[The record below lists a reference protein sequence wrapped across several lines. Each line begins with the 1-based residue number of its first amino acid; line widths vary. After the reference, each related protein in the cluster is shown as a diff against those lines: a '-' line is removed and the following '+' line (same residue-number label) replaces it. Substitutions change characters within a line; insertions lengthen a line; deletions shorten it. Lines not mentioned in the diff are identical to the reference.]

1 MSTLFREWLYVL
13 RLLVKS
19 PVVSL
24 LTILVFATGFG
35 LAVYMYAL
43 LKMFAYADLP
53 FPNSDRIV
61 TVDAVING
69 VNQENG
75 LIPLHDYRYFAA
87 HQKSFET
94 FFPGRSEGVLLTA
107 GSTAMRARGNYSGSA
122 MFSLTGVNPQY
133 GRAFGPADEQSGAPP
148 VAILSHQL
156 WQQFYGGDPG
166 IIGRT
171 VKISDVPTTIV
182 GIMPVGFRFPI
193 STEVWLPFSD
203 PGVVQPGDKPQV
215 HIYGLL
221 KPGISLAEANRD
233 LQGHAGLLAQNYPQT
248 NKGLSVKAW
257 PFTQANMEGALGLVA
272 VMASATA
279 FILLL
284 VCVNVV
290 NLLIAR
296 AGERQKELAIRA
308 ALGAPRHR
316 LIRQMLLESM
326 SLALAGGLVGLFCAA
341 WAMEWAG
348 IQFNSLGE
356 TIPFWWTFS
365 ITWETLLFA
374 GVLVVGLGLAIGI
387 LPAWRASGGDLAG
400 FLRDGTRGALGR
412 RVAGFTRAMVGV
424 ETLLCTALLIGS
436 GVLVL
441 HMYET
446 ENADFGG
453 QTKDVLRGRVSLDQS
468 ITYKDSDEAVL
479 RLAQTVKREL
489 ESDLDPRT
497 EAAIVATILPAQS
510 GPVSPALSEDMDAA
524 DKELPRIM
532 TVSALP
538 GYFEGLNIR
547 LLEGR
552 SLQSTDS
559 ASSAPVAVIN
569 ESLARQFWPNTS
581 ALGKRVKLDPQVP
594 GSPWVTVVGVSE
606 QIVHGE
612 PSAKNREKP
621 VIYLPLSQR
630 IERELTFAVRS
641 PRGLSADV
649 LVSAVARADAGVP
662 VWGVEPLESVIKRKN
677 GGTRF
682 ISWMFVVFALL
693 GLLLAGSGIYAITSR
708 SVQLRTHEIGV
719 RRALGANERHVFTL
733 LFKESGK
740 QLAIGSTIG
749 LLMGAAMIKLLSEVI
764 YDFRSDAPILFLLVV
779 MLLTAVVGVATLIP
793 ALRAIRVSPNVALH
807 YE

>member
-43 LKMFAYADLP
+43 LKMFAYAELP

-61 TVDAVING
+61 TMDAIING

-75 LIPLHDYRYFAA
+75 LIPLHDYRYFAE
-87 HQKSFET
+87 HQKSFDI
-94 FFPGRSEGVLLTA
+94 FFPGRAGGVLITA
-107 GSTAMRARGNYSGSA
+107 GTTAMRARANYSGSA
-122 MFSLTGVNPQY
+122 MFSLTGVNPQL
-133 GRAFGPADEQSGAPP
+133 GRAFGPADEQAGAPP

-156 WQQFYGGDPG
+156 WQQFYGGDPR

-171 VKISDVPTTIV
+171 VKMQDVPTTIV
-182 GIMPVGFRFPI
+182 GVMPEGFRFPV

-203 PGVVQPGDKPQV
+203 PGVVQPGDKPHV

-221 KPGISLAEANRD
+221 KPGVSIEDAIRD
-233 LQGHAGLLAQNYPQT
+233 LQGHAGLLAQTYPQT
-248 NKGLSVKAW
+248 NKGLSVNAW
-257 PFTQANMEGALGLVA
+257 PFTQANMEGAMGLVA

-284 VCVNVV
+284 VCVNVI

-326 SLALAGGLVGLFCAA
+326 SLAVAGGLVGLFCAA
-341 WAMEWAG
+341 WAMEWSR
-348 IQFNSLGE
+348 IQFNSLGDN
-356 TIPFWWTFS
+356 IPFWWTFS

-374 GVLVVGLGLAIGI
+374 GVLVMGLGLIIGV
-387 LPAWRASGGDLAG
+387 LPAWKASGGDLTG

-412 RVAGFTRAMVGV
+412 RVAGFTRALVGV
-424 ETLLCTALLIGS
+424 EILLCTALLIAS
-436 GVLVL
+436 GVLVRNM
-441 HMYET
+441 HVS
-446 ENADFGG
+446 ENADYGA
-453 QTKDVLRGRVSLDQS
+453 QTENVIRGRVSLDQS
-468 ITYKDSDEAVL
+468 IAYKDSDDAVL
-479 RLAQTVKREL
+479 RFAETVKREL

-497 EAAIVATILPAQS
+497 EAAVVASLLPGQS
-510 GPVSPALSEDMDAA
+510 GPLSPALSETMDAS
-524 DKELPRIM
+524 DKQLPRIQ

-547 LLEGR
+547 LIEGR
-552 SLQSTDS
+552 SLQSSDS
-559 ASSAPVAVIN
+559 ASSMPVAVIN
-569 ESLARQFWPNTS
+569 ESMARQFWPNTS
-581 ALGKRVKLDPQVP
+581 AVGKRVKLDPQEP
-594 GSPWVTVVGVSE
+594 NSPWLTVVGVSE
-606 QIVHGE
+606 QVVHGQ

-630 IERELTFAVRS
+630 MERELTVAVRS
-641 PRGLSADV
+641 PREVSAEFLS
-649 LVSAVARADAGVP
+649 SAVARADAGVP
-662 VWGVEPLESVIKRKN
+662 VWAVEPLASVLKRN
-677 GGTRF
+677 NSGTRF
-682 ISWMFVVFALL
+682 ISWLFVAFALL
-693 GLLLAGSGIYAITSR
+693 GLLLAGSGIYAITAR

-719 RRALGANERHVFTL
+719 RRALGANERHVFSL

-740 QLAIGSTIG
+740 QLAIGSIVG
-749 LLMGAAMIKLLSEVI
+749 LILGALMIKLLSEVI
-764 YDFRSDAPILFLLVV
+764 YDFRGEAPVLFVSVV
-779 MLLTAVVGVATLIP
+779 ALLTAVVGVATLVP

>member
-1 MSTLFREWLYVL
+1 MNTLFREWLYVL

-19 PVVSL
+19 PVVAL

-43 LKMFAYADLP
+43 LKMFAYAELP

-61 TVDAVING
+61 TMDAIING

-75 LIPLHDYRYFAA
+75 LIPLHDYRYFAE
-87 HQKSFET
+87 HQKSFDI
-94 FFPGRSEGVLLTA
+94 FFPGRAGGVLITA
-107 GSTAMRARGNYSGSA
+107 GTTAMRARANYSGSS
-122 MFSLTGVNPQY
+122 MFSLTGVNPQL
-133 GRAFGPADEQSGAPP
+133 GRAFGPADEQAGAPP

-156 WQQFYGGDPG
+156 WQQFYGGDPR

-171 VKISDVPTTIV
+171 VKMQDVPTTIV
-182 GIMPVGFRFPI
+182 GVMPEGFRFPV

-203 PGVVQPGDKPQV
+203 PGVVKPGDKPHV

-221 KPGISLAEANRD
+221 KPGVSIEDAIRD
-233 LQGHAGLLAQNYPQT
+233 LQGHAGLLAQTYPQT
-248 NKGLSVKAW
+248 NKGLSVNAW
-257 PFTQANMEGALGLVA
+257 PFTQANMEGAMGLVA

-284 VCVNVV
+284 VCVNVI

-326 SLALAGGLVGLFCAA
+326 SLAVAGGLVGLFCAA
-341 WAMEWAG
+341 WAMEWSHV
-348 IQFNSLGE
+348 QFKSLGDN
-356 TIPFWWTFS
+356 IPFWWTFS

-374 GVLVVGLGLAIGI
+374 GVLVMGLGLIIGI
-387 LPAWRASGGDLAG
+387 LPAWKASGGDLTG

-412 RVAGFTRAMVGV
+412 RVAGFTRALVGI
-424 ETLLCTALLIGS
+424 EILLCTALLIAS
-436 GVLVL
+436 GVLVRNM
-441 HMYET
+441 HVS
-446 ENADFGG
+446 ENADYGA
-453 QTKDVLRGRVSLDQS
+453 QTENVIRGRVSLDQS
-468 ITYKDSDEAVL
+468 IAYKDSDEAVL
-479 RLAQTVKREL
+479 RFAETVKREL

-497 EAAIVATILPAQS
+497 EAAVVASLLPGQS
-510 GPVSPALSEDMDAA
+510 GPLSPALSETMDASE
-524 DKELPRIM
+524 KQLPRIQ

-547 LLEGR
+547 LIEGR
-552 SLQSTDS
+552 SLQSSDS
-559 ASSAPVAVIN
+559 ASSMPVAVIN
-569 ESLARQFWPNTS
+569 ESMARQFWPNTS
-581 ALGKRVKLDPQVP
+581 AIGKRVKLDPQEP
-594 GSPWVTVVGVSE
+594 NSPWLTVVGVSE
-606 QIVHGE
+606 QVVHGQ

-630 IERELTFAVRS
+630 MERELTVAVRS
-641 PRGLSADV
+641 PREVSAEFLS
-649 LVSAVARADAGVP
+649 SAVARADAGVP
-662 VWGVEPLESVIKRKN
+662 VWAVEPLASVLKRN
-677 GGTRF
+677 NSGTRF
-682 ISWMFVVFALL
+682 ISWLFVAFALL
-693 GLLLAGSGIYAITSR
+693 GLLLAGSGIYAITAR

-719 RRALGANERHVFTL
+719 RRALGANERHVFSL

-740 QLAIGSTIG
+740 QLAIGSIVG
-749 LLMGAAMIKLLSEVI
+749 LILGALMIKLLSEVI
-764 YDFRSDAPILFLLVV
+764 YDFRGEAPVLFVSVV
-779 MLLTAVVGVATLIP
+779 ALLTAVVGVATLVP

>member
-1 MSTLFREWLYVL
+1 MNTLFREWLYVL

-19 PVVSL
+19 PVVAL

-43 LKMFAYADLP
+43 LKMFAYAELP

-61 TVDAVING
+61 TMDAIING

-75 LIPLHDYRYFAA
+75 LIPLHDYRYFAE
-87 HQKSFET
+87 HQKSFDI
-94 FFPGRSEGVLLTA
+94 FFPGRAGGVLITA
-107 GSTAMRARGNYSGSA
+107 GTTAMRARANYSGSA
-122 MFSLTGVNPQY
+122 MFSLTGVNPQL
-133 GRAFGPADEQSGAPP
+133 GRAFGPADEQAGAPP

-156 WQQFYGGDPG
+156 WQQFYGGDPR

-171 VKISDVPTTIV
+171 VKMQDVPTTIV
-182 GIMPVGFRFPI
+182 GVMPEGFRFPV

-203 PGVVQPGDKPQV
+203 PGVVQPGDKPHV

-221 KPGISLAEANRD
+221 KPGVSIEDAIRD
-233 LQGHAGLLAQNYPQT
+233 LQGHAGLLAQTYPQT
-248 NKGLSVKAW
+248 NKGLSVNAW
-257 PFTQANMEGALGLVA
+257 PFTQANMEGAMGLVA

-284 VCVNVV
+284 VCVNVI

-326 SLALAGGLVGLFCAA
+326 SLAVAGGLVGLFCAA
-341 WAMEWAG
+341 WAMEWSR
-348 IQFNSLGE
+348 IQFNSLGDN
-356 TIPFWWTFS
+356 IPFWWTFS

-374 GVLVVGLGLAIGI
+374 GVLVMGLGLIIGV
-387 LPAWRASGGDLAG
+387 LPAWKASGGDLTG

-412 RVAGFTRAMVGV
+412 RVAGFTRALVGV
-424 ETLLCTALLIGS
+424 EILLCTALLIAS
-436 GVLVL
+436 GVLVRNM
-441 HMYET
+441 HVS
-446 ENADFGG
+446 ENADYGA
-453 QTKDVLRGRVSLDQS
+453 QTENVIRGRVSLDQS
-468 ITYKDSDEAVL
+468 IAYKDSDEAVL
-479 RLAQTVKREL
+479 RFAETVKREL

-497 EAAIVATILPAQS
+497 EAAVVASLLPGQS
-510 GPVSPALSEDMDAA
+510 GPLSPALSETMDAS
-524 DKELPRIM
+524 DKQLPRIQ

-547 LLEGR
+547 LIEGR
-552 SLQSTDS
+552 SLQSSDS
-559 ASSAPVAVIN
+559 ASSMPVAVIN
-569 ESLARQFWPNTS
+569 ESMARQFWPNTS
-581 ALGKRVKLDPQVP
+581 AVGKRVKLDPQEP
-594 GSPWVTVVGVSE
+594 NSPWLTVVGVSE
-606 QIVHGE
+606 QVVHGQ

-630 IERELTFAVRS
+630 MERELTVAVRS
-641 PRGLSADV
+641 PREVSAEFLS
-649 LVSAVARADAGVP
+649 SAVARADAGVP
-662 VWGVEPLESVIKRKN
+662 VWAVEPLASVLKRN
-677 GGTRF
+677 NSGTRF
-682 ISWMFVVFALL
+682 ISWLFVAFALL
-693 GLLLAGSGIYAITSR
+693 GLLLAGSGIYAITAR

-719 RRALGANERHVFTL
+719 RRALGANERHVFSL

-740 QLAIGSTIG
+740 QLAIGSIVG
-749 LLMGAAMIKLLSEVI
+749 LILGALMIKLLSEVI
-764 YDFRSDAPILFLLVV
+764 YDFRGEAPVLFVSVV
-779 MLLTAVVGVATLIP
+779 ALLTAVVGVATLVP

>member
-1 MSTLFREWLYVL
+1 MSALLREWLYVL

-75 LIPLHDYRYFAA
+75 LIPLYDYRYLTD
-87 HQKSFET
+87 HQKSFEA
-94 FFPGRSEGVLLTA
+94 FFPGRSGGVLLTA
-107 GSTAMRARGNYSGSA
+107 GSTGMRARGNYSGSA
-122 MFSLTGVNPQY
+122 MFSLTGVNPQR

-156 WQQFYGGDPG
+156 WQQFYGGDPR

-171 VKISDVPTTIV
+171 VKMNDVPTTIV
-182 GIMPVGFRFPI
+182 GIMPDGFRFPV

-221 KPGISLAEANRD
+221 KPGISLADANRD
-233 LQGHAGLLAQNYPQT
+233 LQGHAGLLSQTYPQT

-326 SLALAGGLVGLFCAA
+326 SLAVAGGLVGLFCAA
-341 WAMEWAG
+341 WAMEWSR
-348 IQFNSLGE
+348 IQFISLGDN
-356 TIPFWWTFS
+356 IPFWWTFS
-365 ITWETLLFA
+365 VTWETLLFA
-374 GVLVVGLGLAIGI
+374 SVLVVGLGLVIGI
-387 LPAWRASGGDLAG
+387 LPAWRASGGDLTG

-412 RVAGFTRAMVGV
+412 RVAGFTRALVGV
-424 ETLLCTALLIGS
+424 EVLLCTSLLIAS

-441 HMYET
+441 HMHQS
-446 ENADFGG
+446 ENADFGA

-468 ITYKDSDEAVL
+468 ITYKDSDEAAL
-479 RLAQTVKREL
+479 RFAQTVKREL
-489 ESDLDPRT
+489 ESDLDPKT

-510 GPVSPALSEDMDAA
+510 GPLSPALSENMDAS

-547 LLEGR
+547 LMEGR
-552 SLQSTDS
+552 SLQSSDS

-581 ALGKRVKLDPQVP
+581 ALGKRVKLDPQVS
-594 GSPWVTVVGVSE
+594 GSPWLTVVGVSE

-630 IERELTFAVRS
+630 MERELTFAVRS
-641 PRGLSADV
+641 PREVSAEF

-662 VWGVEPLESVIKRKN
+662 VWAVEPLATVIKRN
-677 GGTRF
+677 NSGTRF

-693 GLLLAGSGIYAITSR
+693 GLLLAGSGIYAITAR

-764 YDFRSDAPILFLLVV
+764 YDFRGDAPILFFLVV
-779 MLLTAVVGVATLIP
+779 ALLTAVVGVATLIP